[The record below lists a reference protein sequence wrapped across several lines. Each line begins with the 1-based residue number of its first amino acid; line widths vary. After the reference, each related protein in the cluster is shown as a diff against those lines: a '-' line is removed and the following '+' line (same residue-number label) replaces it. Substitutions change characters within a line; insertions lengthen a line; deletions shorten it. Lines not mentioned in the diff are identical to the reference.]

1 MDKNNTSRSLIFG
14 AGDYTGVPQIGS
26 LASNSLVIA
35 ADGGY
40 KYLDSLGIAPDIYIG
55 DYDSSECP
63 EGVDAVRLPVE
74 KDDTDMLAAVR
85 LALGRGCREIHMFG
99 GTGGRLDHTLA
110 NIQTLHFVN
119 GRGGCGYLYGS
130 GCAMT
135 VLSCETVRI
144 PSRKSGDVSLFALD
158 STVHGVT
165 IRGLKYTLEDGD
177 ITPDFPIGVSNSYIG
192 KRAEITVK
200 QGCALLYFDCD
211 TALPL
216 ERQRLL

>member
-14 AGDYTGVPQIGS
+14 AGDYTGMPQIGS

-110 NIQTLHFVN
+110 NIQTLHFVT
-119 GRGGCGYLYGS
+119 GRGGCGAAIAVVMAAIS
-130 GCAMT
+130 GCCAA
-135 VLSCETVRI
+135 
-144 PSRKSGDVSLFALD
+144 KSISAAAASHSGAQSNGRD
-158 STVHGVT
+158 SISGW
-165 IRGLKYTLEDGD
+165 
-177 ITPDFPIGVSNSYIG
+177 
-192 KRAEITVK
+192 
-200 QGCALLYFDCD
+200 
-211 TALPL
+211 
-216 ERQRLL
+216 

>member
-110 NIQTLHFVN
+110 NIQTLHFVA
-119 GRGGCGYLYGS
+119 GRGGCGS
-130 GCAMT
+130 CA
-135 VLSCETVRI
+135 
-144 PSRKSGDVSLFALD
+144 GQ
-158 STVHGVT
+158 
-165 IRGLKYTLEDGD
+165 
-177 ITPDFPIGVSNSYIG
+177 FP
-192 KRAEITVK
+192 A
-200 QGCALLYFDCD
+200 CCW
-211 TALPL
+211 
-216 ERQRLL
+216 